1 MATNKISVA
10 KTQLQ
15 TTQSSLETTLSFGS
29 FLSFGKEWW
38 QPFLATFVSLIER
51 QTTWL
56 GLLFNLL
63 ALGEDV
69 SVPLAMLMQIDNVLE
84 GRTDDKVK
92 ADVRK
97 RWDLVIRDA
106 KKMSASLHD
115 IRDVT
120 FTGAT
125 AIMKDSSDE
134 DEGSPPPSQLS
145 QIRRLDRPARPAAK
159 VEESMSSS
167 KSLKGKAVESKAK
180 PRANLKALKDFDN
193 TKHLWW
199 LAKVSDLFLLK
210 LTVNV
215 RLIVRSL
222 YP

>member
-1 MATNKISVA
+1 MVA
-10 KTQLQ
+10 ALPCDIRKFSTR
-15 TTQSSLETTLSFGS
+15 TLRV
-29 FLSFGKEWW
+29 L
-38 QPFLATFVSLIER
+38 LIER

-56 GLLFNLL
+56 ELLFNLL
-63 ALGEDV
+63 ALREDV
-69 SVPLAMLMQIDNVLE
+69 SVPLAMLMQIDNVLK
-84 GRTDDKVK
+84 GRTDDEVK

-106 KKMSASLHD
+106 KKMSVSSHD

-120 FTGAT
+120 FMGAT
-125 AIMKDSSDE
+125 AIMKDSSSEGKSSDE

-145 QIRRLDRPARPAAK
+145 QIRRSDRPARPAAK
-159 VEESMSSS
+159 VEESMSSA
-167 KSLKGKAVESKAK
+167 KSSKGKAVESKAK
-180 PRANLKALKDFDN
+180 PQANLKALKDFDN